1 MGIDIESVVIH
12 FSNETMRN
20 LLGKDFLALVRYID
34 PRLVESNALRKLLLG
49 IDGGLSLLKQDEGWK
64 EIVDVLTQSD
74 ADALC
79 LILEL
84 QGKNSFDL
92 LESKPYRQMNE
103 VHKRRVLNFFSVEPE
118 AEIVNPEIN
127 PISKA
132 SPDYPLFLHQRGPA
146 SRVLEQLNTDPR
158 KCILHLPTGGGKTRT
173 SMVVI
178 CRWLISNPGKS
189 VVWLASSQEL
199 LEQAASEFEEAWKHL
214 GDRDLRVCRVWGD
227 APYPTGSMADTFVV
241 AGLAKFVSLKS
252 RAPFSLTPLLTA
264 LSLLVFDE
272 AHQAVAPT
280 YKNLVDYLIGENN
293 DVALLGLTATP
304 GRTPEN
310 DVEDRE
316 LAEFFNTNRVTIE
329 IPGYKNAIEY
339 LISEKYLAH
348 ANYIDVKFEAG
359 QLTVLPNDVEDEF
372 SPDFLHALGENVARN
387 GELIRAAK
395 ALSTRHKRILLFA
408 PSVSSAHQVSLV
420 LRALGIDAYSLDGT
434 TSELSRKAMVDKFRG
449 NSSGVQIL
457 CNFGVLTTG
466 FDAPRTSCVI
476 IGRPTRSVVLYS
488 QMVGRAIRGSK
499 VGGNDQAD
507 VVTVVDTSIR
517 GFGSVIDGFNFWN
530 NKWWDRLQ

>member
-20 LLGKDFLALVRYID
+20 LLGKDVLALVRYID

-49 IDGGLSLLKQDEGWK
+49 IDGGLSLIRNDEGWK

-79 LILEL
+79 LALEL
-84 QGKNSFDL
+84 QGDNSFDL
-92 LESKPYRQMNE
+92 LESNVFSQMNE
-103 VHKRRVLNFFSVEPE
+103 VQKWRVLNFFNVEPE
-118 AEIVNPEIN
+118 AEIVIPEFAS
-127 PISKA
+127 ISNVN
-132 SPDYPLFLHQRGPA
+132 PDYSLFLHQRGPA
-146 SRVLEQLNTDPR
+146 GKVLEQLATEPR
-158 KCILHLPTGGGKTRT
+158 RCILHLPTGGGKTRT

-199 LEQAASEFEEAWKHL
+199 LEQAASEFEKAWRHL

-227 APYPTGSMADTFVV
+227 APFPAGSMADTFVV
-241 AGLAKFVSLKS
+241 AGLAKLVSIKS
-252 RAPFSLTPLLTA
+252 RDPFSLTPLLSA
-264 LSLLVFDE
+264 ISLLVFDE
-272 AHQAVAPT
+272 AHQALART
-280 YKNLVDYLIGENN
+280 YRDLVDYLIGENN

-329 IPGYKNAIEY
+329 IPGYKNAIDY
-339 LISEKYLAH
+339 LIAEKYLAH
-348 ANYIDVKFEAG
+348 ANYIDIKFQAEQATVFAG
-359 QLTVLPNDVEDEF
+359 DDGDEF
-372 SPDFLHALGENVARN
+372 SRDFLQDLGANVARN
-387 GELIRAAK
+387 GELIRAAS
-395 ALSTRHKRILLFA
+395 ALSARHKRILLFA

-434 TSELSRKAMVDKFRG
+434 TSELSRTTMIDKFRG
-449 NSSGVQIL
+449 NSAGVQIL

-507 VVTVVDTSIR
+507 IVTVVDTSIQ
-517 GFGSVIDGFNFWN
+517 GFGSVVDGFNFWN
-530 NKWWDRLQ
+530 NKWWD